1 MIFENSEPLRMA
13 AGAEI
18 QTAWGVEKSEGVTV
32 PPLAKTQ
39 KIKRPECS
47 VKETLR
53 GYAPQTHSVRPE
65 NLWKV

>member
-47 VKETLR
+47 KRL
-53 GYAPQTHSVRPE
+53 
-65 NLWKV
+65 